1 MLSCIADSSPLR
13 LAHGVQSLLVS
24 TTSAVLMCMRARN
37 RDESSHSSART
48 WAMSF
53 HTSPRCNNGIHIHIH
68 SERFALY
75 YILFS
80 NDVFRLNGGIS
91 RFETFHV
98 MEDQSTCVELPI
110 CRGMSVLQDLN
121 ASSIAWSSVQSCWI
135 SCSVLPRLPMA
146 MRMVYMPFSLVCE
159 RKKRRSSAAVAPE
172 WATHGEGC
180 LEQSAPGRGSGLS
193 ARGSLPSIRADQ
205 SAMCAINRHL
215 LDDRV
220 SL

>member
-24 TTSAVLMCMRARN
+24 TTRAVLMCMRAPN

-159 RKKRRSSAAVAPE
+159 RKKRPPAFRQCIRPLFKASSLSSSFVPFGWARKHTTLKGVGARRSKS
-172 WATHGEGC
+172 GEALG
-180 LEQSAPGRGSGLS
+180 QA
-193 ARGSLPSIRADQ
+193 
-205 SAMCAINRHL
+205 
-215 LDDRV
+215 
-220 SL
+220 